1 MVQTK
6 YIFSGHE
13 SFPCKSLWLKKG
25 YDFVANGFHFND
37 PDAVVRLGVGKN
49 MVASIKNW
57 MKVFGMIDNQGLL
70 SDLSIYLLDTKAG
83 KDPFIEDIGTLW
95 LLHFN
100 IVCNLEAT
108 LYNWLF
114 IGLQKERRYFDKDNV
129 VSYVKRRLT
138 EAGKQ
143 NLFNQNTVKKDISVL
158 LQSYVLPRKP
168 KAFDDYTALLI
179 DLDLIRTDSDGKY
192 YMFNQEGKR
201 QTPWQV
207 FLYAIIKAKGK
218 DNSVDYDILQ
228 EVGLVFC
235 MSDMEVLEMCREIET
250 RHPNDIR
257 YSDTAG
263 IRQLQFVN
271 DLIAENILDEYY
283 G

>member
-1 MVQTK
+1 
-6 YIFSGHE
+6 
-13 SFPCKSLWLKKG
+13 
-25 YDFVANGFHFND
+25 
-37 PDAVVRLGVGKN
+37 
-49 MVASIKNW
+49 

-235 MSDMEVLEMCREIET
+235 MSDMEVIEMCREIET

>member
-37 PDAVVRLGVGKN
+37 SDSVVRLGVGKN
-49 MVASIKNW
+49 MVASIKYW
-57 MKVFGMIDNQGLL
+57 MKVFGMTDNQGRL
-70 SDLSIYLLDTKAG
+70 SDLSNYLLDTKVG

-95 LLHFN
+95 ILHFN

-114 IGLQKERRYFDKDNV
+114 IGLQKERRDFDKDNV

-201 QTPWQV
+201 QIPWQV

-235 MSDMEVLEMCREIET
+235 MSDMEVIEMCKEIET
-250 RHPNDIR
+250 RLPNDIR

>member
-37 PDAVVRLGVGKN
+37 SDSVVRLGVGKN
-49 MVASIKNW
+49 MVASIKYW
-57 MKVFGMIDNQGLL
+57 MKVFGMTDNQGRL
-70 SDLSIYLLDTKAG
+70 SDLSNYLLDTKVG

-95 LLHFN
+95 ILHFN

-114 IGLQKERRYFDKDNV
+114 IGLQKERRDFDKDNV

-201 QTPWQV
+201 QIPWQV
-207 FLYAIIKAKGK
+207 FLYAIIKLKGK
-218 DNSVDYDILQ
+218 DNTVDYDILQ

-235 MSDMEVLEMCREIET
+235 MSDMEVIEMCKEIET
-250 RHPNDIR
+250 RLPNDIR

>member
-37 PDAVVRLGVGKN
+37 PDAVVRRGVGKN

-70 SDLSIYLLDTKAG
+70 SGLSIYLLDTKAG

-114 IGLQKERRYFDKDNV
+114 IGLLKERRYFDKDNV

-138 EAGKQ
+138 ESGKQ
-143 NLFNQNTVKKDISVL
+143 NLFNQNTVKKDIGVL

-235 MSDMEVLEMCREIET
+235 MSDMEVIEMCREIET
-250 RHPNDIR
+250 RLPNDIR

>member
-25 YDFVANGFHFND
+25 YDFVANGVHFND
-37 PDAVVRLGVGKN
+37 SDAVVRLGVGKN
-49 MVASIKNW
+49 MVASIKYW
-57 MKVFGMIDNQGLL
+57 MKVFGMTDNQGRL
-70 SDLSIYLLDTKAG
+70 SDLSNYLLDTKVG

-95 LLHFN
+95 ILHFN

-235 MSDMEVLEMCREIET
+235 MSDMEVIEMCREIET
-250 RHPNDIR
+250 RLPNDIR

>member
-37 PDAVVRLGVGKN
+37 SDSVVRLGVGKN
-49 MVASIKNW
+49 MVASIKYW
-57 MKVFGMIDNQGLL
+57 MKVFGMTDNQGRL
-70 SDLSIYLLDTKAG
+70 SDLSNYLLDTKVG

-95 LLHFN
+95 ILHFN

-114 IGLQKERRYFDKDNV
+114 IGLQKERRDFDKDNV

-138 EAGKQ
+138 ESGKQ
-143 NLFNQNTVKKDISVL
+143 NLFNQNTVKKDIGVL

-201 QTPWQV
+201 QIPWPV

-235 MSDMEVLEMCREIET
+235 MNDMEVIDMCKEIET
-250 RHPNDIR
+250 RLPNDIR

-263 IRQLQFVN
+263 IRQLLFVN

>member
-37 PDAVVRLGVGKN
+37 SDSVVRLGVGKN
-49 MVASIKNW
+49 MVASIKYW
-57 MKVFGMIDNQGLL
+57 MKVFGMTDNQGRL
-70 SDLSIYLLDTKAG
+70 SDLSNYLLDTKVG

-95 LLHFN
+95 ILHFN

-114 IGLQKERRYFDKDNV
+114 IGLQKERRDFDKDNV

-138 EAGKQ
+138 ESGKQ
-143 NLFNQNTVKKDISVL
+143 NLFNQNTVKKDIGVL

-201 QTPWQV
+201 QIPWPV

-235 MSDMEVLEMCREIET
+235 MNDMEVIEMCKEIET
-250 RHPNDIR
+250 RLPNDIR

-263 IRQLQFVN
+263 IRQLLFVN